1 MMRAMRCLLAAVT
14 LALAAT
20 ATARADLVLAPGQ
33 PFTAQSARTLLEP
46 LAGVDQG
53 IEVLAPF
60 LPLNNR
66 STKPVHLA
74 VAAFHLDEPTG
85 SFTAEIVVRVGDEPG
100 NTMKVSGRAAMMI
113 EVSVLSE
120 PVQAGTIL
128 AAAQVVTARV
138 PASGV
143 PGDALTTAREIVGTE
158 TVRRLGAG
166 RPLRVA
172 DVREPVLVRR
182 GEAVTLMLENGSLRL
197 SALGKALEDGAK
209 GAPVRILN
217 LDSKREVRGI
227 VVDRKQV
234 RVQGGLPSL

>member
-1 MMRAMRCLLAAVT
+1 MRCPLVALALLLAA
-14 LALAAT
+14 
-20 ATARADLVLAPGQ
+20 ATARADLVLAPGE
-33 PFTAQSARTLLEP
+33 PFTAQSAKLLLEP
-46 LAGVDQG
+46 LAGGDQG
-53 IEVLAPF
+53 IEVLAPV

-74 VAAFHLDEPTG
+74 VAAFHRDEPTG
-85 SFTAEIVVRVGDEPG
+85 NFTAEIVVRVGDEPG
-100 NTMKVSGRAAMMI
+100 NTMQVSGRAAMMI

-143 PGDALTTAREIVGTE
+143 PGDALTAPEIIGTE

-166 RPLRVA
+166 RPLRIA

-182 GEAVTLMLENGSLRL
+182 GEAVALMLESGSLRL
-197 SALGKALEDGAK
+197 SALGKALEDGVK
-209 GAPVRILN
+209 GAPVRVLN

-234 RVQGGLPSL
+234 AVQTGLPSR